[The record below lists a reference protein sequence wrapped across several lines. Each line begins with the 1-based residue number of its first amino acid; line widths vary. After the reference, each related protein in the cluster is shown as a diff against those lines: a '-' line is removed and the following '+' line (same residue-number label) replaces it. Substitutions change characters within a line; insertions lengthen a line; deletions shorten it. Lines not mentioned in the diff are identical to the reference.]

1 MKMKKFSLAA
11 LVVSSML
18 LTACATQSNTLVF
31 NPQAPTVT
39 TSFNTN
45 NQRAIVSVITKD
57 GRMQPEVSSF
67 VKDGQIQK
75 LQAQPSVEQLFQQ
88 VMLQNLNAKGFR
100 LATNGANTQVLVTVK
115 DFFVKVSQG
124 NLRYEIN
131 SKIQLE
137 VYVQGAQGNF
147 TKNLGATRSQQ
158 GAFNANNDEIK
169 KVLDQNL
176 SDVINAIYQDQEIA
190 NAINQYAN

>member
-1 MKMKKFSLAA
+1 MKIKKFSLAS

-31 NPQAPTVT
+31 NSPAPTVT
-39 TSFNTN
+39 AMFNAN
-45 NQRAIVSVITKD
+45 NQRAIVSVATQD

-67 VKDGQIQK
+67 VRDGQIQK

-100 LATNGANTQVLVTVK
+100 LATNGANTQVTVIVK
-115 DFFVKVSQG
+115 DFFAKVSQG

-137 VYVQGAQGNF
+137 VHVQGAQGNF